1 MQERSLSERARALSP
16 PRLPK
21 TLMSRTYVRARSHL
35 VCARAA
41 GILER
46 IFASLVARGEEHG
59 NARRRADDSLI
70 VLLSRARPSAACLP
84 PTRVVNFNEA
94 TPRRRLRLR
103 GIYVCLAVICIPN
116 FRKKQK
122 RKWPAAG
129 LVIAVIRMSDRVEP
143 VTRKGRLVF
152 FRARMALQTRERPG
166 RLPSL
171 SGTTHGA
178 LRILICG
185 QVTPRRSY
193 IAAVARQRSSVL
205 AVDAP
210 FFDSPHFLF
219 LYLLFSGA
227 IAIRFSF
234 AN

>member
-16 PRLPK
+16 PRLHK

-70 VLLSRARPSAACLP
+70 VLLPRARPSAACMP

-152 FRARMALQTRERPG
+152 FFSSANGAADAREAWATPFTEWDHAWGVTHTYLRTGHPAAQLHSGCGPPTLLRPSRGRALFRFAP
-166 RLPSL
+166 LPFSL
-171 SGTTHGA
+171 FTFFW
-178 LRILICG
+178 
-185 QVTPRRSY
+185 SY
-193 IAAVARQRSSVL
+193 GNSVL
-205 AVDAP
+205 V
-210 FFDSPHFLF
+210 
-219 LYLLFSGA
+219 
-227 IAIRFSF
+227 R
-234 AN
+234 